1 MGVPDEFG
9 VVSVVFEDDHLIVT
23 VKPAGMP
30 TANAPAGRPSL
41 FTWLK
46 NRLGQEAFVG
56 VVSRLDAAVSGVV
69 VAAKTPRAA
78 ARLSEQFRERTVEK
92 FYEAIVTGRF
102 PAAVGTWIEWTD
114 MVERPHGHQ
123 PSKIVLRGAKDAQEA
138 TTSARVL
145 VRAGEVSLVELA
157 PLTGR
162 RHQLRVQLSGRGC
175 PIVGD
180 RLYGSR
186 LPFPIPGGIAL
197 HATRITFEHPEN
209 GGPRTFRAGSP
220 RIWHARFPHLFPE
233 P

>member
-1 MGVPDEFG
+1 MGTPAEFG
-9 VVSVVFEDDHLIVT
+9 AVSIVFEDDHLIVT

-30 TANAPAGRPSL
+30 TANAPAGCPSL
-41 FTWLK
+41 FTRLK
-46 NRLGQEAFVG
+46 DRLGHEAFIG
-56 VVSRLDAAVSGVV
+56 VVSRLDAAVSGIVV
-69 VAAKTPRAA
+69 FAKTHRAA

-92 FYEAIVTGRF
+92 LYQAIVTGRF
-102 PAAVGTWIEWTD
+102 PAALGSWLEWTD
-114 MVERPHGHQ
+114 NLERPPGKN
-123 PSKIVLRGAKDAQEA
+123 PTKIVSVASEDAQTA
-138 TTSARVL
+138 TTRARVM

-162 RHQLRVQLSGRGC
+162 RHQLRAQLAGRGC

-197 HATRITFEHPEN
+197 HATQITFDHPHH
-209 GGPRTFRAGSP
+209 GRPVTFKTP
-220 RIWHARFPHLFPE
+220 CPEPWKVRFPHLASE